1 MGKAMLVN
9 HFGHGL
15 RETTIHIKH
24 IIKGVKRCNGIL
36 PNLVVMVVAN
46 AGNSATTLQIK
57 GDTIPHNPRTL
68 TTKPFG
74 TFNSCKRS
82 DIPKRK

>member
-1 MGKAMLVN
+1 MPVN

-36 PNLVVMVVAN
+36 PKLVVIVVAN

-57 GDTIPHNPRTL
+57 GAAIPHNPRTF
-68 TTKPFG
+68 TKKPFG
-74 TFNSCKRS
+74 TFNSSKRS
-82 DIPKRK
+82 DIPRRK